1 MLAKEISNGCIS
13 ALPVPIVKGVLS
25 EAQITPS
32 MVWPAGNVPCIL
44 SAEQMKENNA
54 AYLIIPSKI
63 GTHKFTIHP
72 LPSFLLY
79 QLIWIELDTS
89 RKHGIRENTLDDLES
104 VAPIQRY
111 RIFGL
116 IIGDD

>member
-1 MLAKEISNGCIS
+1 
-13 ALPVPIVKGVLS
+13 
-25 EAQITPS
+25 
-32 MVWPAGNVPCIL
+32 MVWPTGNVPCIL
-44 SAEQMKENNA
+44 EQMKGNNV
-54 AYLIIPSKI
+54 AYLIIPSEI
-63 GTHKFTIHP
+63 GTHKFT

-89 RKHGIRENTLDDLES
+89 CKHGIGENTLDDLES